1 MYPHPGSGSIPG
13 MSVRN
18 FHRRTSGKGRKPFIA
33 GIAVAVLAGLAAF
46 VPIRTCERCHGIAGV
61 KIGEVVDL
69 RCNGCGGKGKQTVL
83 DIALSAVRK

>member
-1 MYPHPGSGSIPG
+1 
-13 MSVRN
+13 MSFLRA
-18 FHRRTSGKGRKPFIA
+18 RTPSAGKGNKPFIA

-46 VPIRTCERCHGIAGV
+46 VPIRTCEKCHGIAGV